1 MAEHEQTVVSEFL
14 EILKRNPSVFSSV
27 LQTAQA
33 STNGQTGVLKSPRSS
48 TSASSSDEFE
58 DPGQN
63 IGATPAVESDPSA
76 EDLLARRGRKGKGSK
91 AQQTFRVGQIIV
103 TNNLIFQPNMIM
115 SQLLKKVNNF
125 WLTFQ
130 IEKFG
135 FRA

>member
-14 EILKRNPSVFSSV
+14 EILKRNPSVLSSV
-27 LQTAQA
+27 LQTAQV

-76 EDLLARRGRKGKGSK
+76 EDLIARRGPKGKGSK

-103 TNNLIFQPNMIM
+103 TNNLSLSPI
-115 SQLLKKVNNF
+115 
-125 WLTFQ
+125 
-130 IEKFG
+130 
-135 FRA
+135 